1 VPEGD
6 TLHRIAAGLR
16 PFLVGR
22 AVTAA
27 TARQPGPRAELLVGA
42 TIESV
47 ESAGKNLIIGFDN
60 GLALRTHLGM
70 HGSWHRYSPGERWLR
85 SPARARIVV
94 EVPGA
99 VAVCFDAPTAE
110 LFEARSEPVHRT
122 LATLGPDLLDPGFG
136 EADLAETVRRLR
148 ASDAPTIAE
157 ALLDQRSLAGIGNV
171 YKSEALFAER
181 VDPFVSVAAL
191 GEATLRR
198 LVGTARAML
207 RANLG
212 GGPRI
217 TTSAVPEEARRI
229 GRAWVYGR
237 AGRPCRRCGSIVAS
251 LRHGRQNRTTYWC
264 PACQRSAGGQPR

>member
-27 TARQPGPRAELLVGA
+27 TARRPGPRAELLVGA

-47 ESAGKNLIIGFDN
+47 ESAGKNLIVRFDN

-85 SPARARIVV
+85 SPARARLVL

-99 VAVCFDAPTAE
+99 VAVCFDAPTVE
-110 LFEARSEPVHRT
+110 LFETRAEPVHRT
-122 LATLGPDLLDPGFG
+122 LAALGPDLLDPGFG
-136 EADLAETVRRLR
+136 EADLAEAVLRLR
-148 ASDAPTIAE
+148 GSDVETIAE
-157 ALLDQRSLAGIGNV
+157 GLLDQRSLAGIGNV

-181 VDPFVSVAAL
+181 IDPFAPVVTL
-191 GEATLRR
+191 DDATLRR

-207 RANLG
+207 LANLES
-212 GGPRI
+212 GPRV

-229 GRAWVYGR
+229 GRSWVYGR
-237 AGRPCRRCGSIVAS
+237 AGRPCRRCGSVIES
-251 LRHGRQNRTTYWC
+251 LRHGRNNRTTYWC
-264 PACQRSAGGQPR
+264 PACQERAGAQPG